1 MRSAQRTAQNSAE
14 CQAMPGHARPCQ
26 AMPGHARPLNVDKND
41 RLSWLLPPEDKVEDK
56 VEDITKSAQLI
67 KRQLS
72 SAQPDASAP
81 QPPLVWLA
89 PSHREHVGKT
99 NSASKHV
106 HNLHNTSKQ
115 NQQNTSASSLQLT
128 FDTNIGFKRF
138 SSRENSPL
146 KSSLHD
152 GEYRNRA
159 RKAVPKCSSW
169 KILQKV
175 ALGHCLWLTMH
186 PAAFYQF
193 LGTGCLQGKFQGSSW
208 KNPWKTKGKPTENQA
223 KLTLQTSPDPNL
235 EGYLGLKAL
244 APFDPK
250 QVAIRVHLCM
260 AKKSTIRC

>member
-1 MRSAQRTAQNSAE
+1 MGPESLELTALKPDKAKISRRCAAHSAQRRTAQN
-14 CQAMPGHARPCQ
+14 ARPCQ

-115 NQQNTSASSLQLT
+115 NQQNTSASSLH
-128 FDTNIGFKRF
+128 F
-138 SSRENSPL
+138 SSLST
-146 KSSLHD
+146 
-152 GEYRNRA
+152 
-159 RKAVPKCSSW
+159 
-169 KILQKV
+169 
-175 ALGHCLWLTMH
+175 LT
-186 PAAFYQF
+186 
-193 LGTGCLQGKFQGSSW
+193 
-208 KNPWKTKGKPTENQA
+208 
-223 KLTLQTSPDPNL
+223 
-235 EGYLGLKAL
+235 
-244 APFDPK
+244 
-250 QVAIRVHLCM
+250 
-260 AKKSTIRC
+260 